1 MSGGDEND
9 FCDRLDG
16 CKKKNYIY
24 IYTKYNFQ
32 LCLQYNIVTKLQKML
47 M

>member
-16 CKKKNYIY
+16 CKKIYIY

>member
-16 CKKKNYIY
+16 CKKKNIY

-32 LCLQYNIVTKLQKML
+32 LYLQYNIVTKLQKML